1 MRHKQT
7 VLEQTKQTLNDLNAF
22 SAELPPIVDL
32 VVKSIP
38 INNIPDK
45 MKLIISISEIVTFA
59 SQFRRNIWHWDGFE
73 LPINATA
80 FVVAK
85 SGAGKDASVKAARR
99 CFALANGI
107 ITEAR
112 KELAKKEAISL
123 ASEAGETPP
132 YEFENYKKFYTA
144 PPPAL
149 IAPTTPQGLIQH
161 LNDIALLPLAAGT
174 IYAGEL
180 GDELA
185 TNANML
191 EIIKIIAEVFDT
203 GDKEVVYT
211 KGKEFRSKEITSMAL
226 NALLVGSPKY
236 ILFDYAVRKKF
247 LIAFESKLARRSFF
261 CYVPKDVP
269 KVDNIPLADIL
280 KQERELTKTATIYKE
295 QVSAGVIQVANYN
308 IRKQNEVVHIEDDV
322 QDLFNIYKLY
332 NDRLSDTISH
342 KYPLSKLVRQHLQ
355 WKALKLAGAF
365 AILEESDVITQD
377 HYLSAIRF
385 CETLDSDMM
394 TFEQDLVKEQYEVF
408 SDYMQNNCENGEL
421 FLSLHELRKSG
432 HISSQGS
439 HLAKMKELVH
449 LASSYDP
456 AGIYTY
462 AEAGITY
469 KAVIKSDELTLSY
482 KPVDNSRIEKAV
494 LADSEYDLISKE
506 KQRVAASATSGFTPV
521 SVTFADLTNLL
532 IDDNAYSPFIFE
544 GNTRGADNII
554 SGTKFVVLD
563 IDQSDITFEEAH
575 FILQDINHHIAQTSD
590 IRNPFKFRILLE
602 LDSVVDVTSQI
613 WKHFYTSIAKSLA
626 FNADPLPQSQIFFS
640 YKDRPILSVIDK
652 SPISIRDH
660 LMLAHDKVTEKVPS
674 ERPLTSPQKK
684 ALLDDELTTFAYAFE
699 CTNNGSL
706 NLIRAAKHARDLG
719 MSNPDIIELMHQIN
733 DYWVYPLDNTRLQNT
748 IISQIER
755 WA

>member
-22 SAELPPIVDL
+22 SSELPPIVDL

-45 MKLIISISEIVTFA
+45 MKLIIAVSEIVSFA

-73 LPINATA
+73 LPVNATS
-80 FVVAK
+80 FVIAG
-85 SGAGKDASVKAARR
+85 SGAGKDSAVKAARR

-107 ITEAR
+107 ITDAR

-132 YEFENYKKFYTA
+132 YEFEKYKKFYVT

-211 KGKEFRSKEITSMAL
+211 KGKEFRSKEISAMPL

-261 CYVPKDVP
+261 CYAPKPSP
-269 KVDNIPLADIL
+269 KVDNVPLADL
-280 KQERELTKTATIYKE
+280 LREERELTAFAASYKE
-295 QVSAGVIQVANYN
+295 KVSAGVMQVANYN
-308 IRKQNEVVHIEDDV
+308 IRKQNEVLQVQDNV

-355 WKALKLAGAF
+355 WKALKLSGAF
-365 AILEESDVITQD
+365 AILEESDVITQE

-385 CETLDSDMM
+385 CEALDSDMM
-394 TFEQDLVKEQYEVF
+394 LFEQDLVKEQYEVF

-432 HISSQGS
+432 HIATQGS
-439 HLAKMKELVH
+439 HLAKMKELTH
-449 LASSYDP
+449 LASSYDQN
-456 AGIYTY
+456 GIYTY
-462 AEAGITY
+462 NDSGITY
-469 KAVIKSDELTLSY
+469 KAVIKIDELSLSY

-494 LADSEYDLISKE
+494 LEDADPAIISKE
-506 KQRVAASATSGFTPV
+506 KTFVAASATSGFSPV

-532 IDDNAYSPFIFE
+532 IDDNAYSPFLFE

-563 IDQSDITFEEAH
+563 IDKSDITFEEAH
-575 FILQDINHHIAQTSD
+575 YILQDINHHIAQTSD
-590 IRNPFKFRILLE
+590 VRNPFKFRILLE
-602 LDSVVDVTSQI
+602 LDSIVDVTSQV
-613 WKHFYTSIAKSLA
+613 WKHFYLSIAKSLA
-626 FNADPLPQSQIFFS
+626 LNADPLPQSQVFFS
-640 YKDRPILSVIDK
+640 YKNRPILSVIDK
-652 SPISIRDH
+652 SPISVRDH
-660 LMLAHDKVTEKVPS
+660 LMLAYDKVNEKTVT

-684 ALLDDELTTFAYAFE
+684 ALLDDELTTFSYAFE
-699 CTNNGSL
+699 CVDNGSL

-719 MSNPDIIELMHQIN
+719 MTNEDIIELIHRIN
-733 DYWVYPLDNTRLQNT
+733 EYWIYPLDATRLQNT
-748 IISQIER
+748 IISQINR
-755 WA
+755 W

>member
-1 MRHKQT
+1 M
-7 VLEQTKQTLNDLNAF
+7 LEQTKQTLHDLNAF
-22 SAELPPIVDL
+22 SSELPPIVDL

-45 MKLIISISEIVTFA
+45 MKLIISVSEIVSFA

-73 LPINATA
+73 LPVNATS
-80 FVVAK
+80 FVVAG
-85 SGAGKDASVKAARR
+85 SGAGKDSAVKAARR

-107 ITEAR
+107 ITDAR

-132 YEFENYKKFYTA
+132 YEFEKYKKFYVT

-211 KGKEFRSKEITSMAL
+211 KGKEFRSKEISAMPL

-261 CYVPKDVP
+261 CYAPKPSP
-269 KVDNIPLADIL
+269 KLDN
-280 KQERELTKTATIYKE
+280 
-295 QVSAGVIQVANYN
+295 
-308 IRKQNEVVHIEDDV
+308 V

-355 WKALKLAGAF
+355 WKALKLSGAF
-365 AILEESDVITQD
+365 AILEESDVITQE

-385 CETLDSDMM
+385 CEALDSDMM
-394 TFEQDLVKEQYEVF
+394 LFEQDLVKEQYEVF

-432 HISSQGS
+432 HIATQGS
-439 HLAKMKELVH
+439 HLAKMKELTH
-449 LASSYDP
+449 LASSYDQN
-456 AGIYTY
+456 GIYTY
-462 AEAGITY
+462 NDSGITY
-469 KAVIKSDELTLSY
+469 KAVIKIDELSLSY

-494 LADSEYDLISKE
+494 LEDADPAIISKE
-506 KQRVAASATSGFTPV
+506 KTFVAASATSGFSPV

-532 IDDNAYSPFIFE
+532 IDDNAYSPFLFE

-563 IDQSDITFEEAH
+563 IDKSDITFEEAH
-575 FILQDINHHIAQTSD
+575 YILQDINHHIAQTSD
-590 IRNPFKFRILLE
+590 VRNPFKFRILLE
-602 LDSVVDVTSQI
+602 LDSIVDVTSQV
-613 WKHFYTSIAKSLA
+613 WKHFYLSIAKSLA
-626 FNADPLPQSQIFFS
+626 LNADPLPQSQVFFS
-640 YKDRPILSVIDK
+640 YKNRPILSVIDK
-652 SPISIRDH
+652 SPISVRDH
-660 LMLAHDKVTEKVPS
+660 LMLAYDKVNEKTVT

-684 ALLDDELTTFAYAFE
+684 ALLDDELTTFSYAFE
-699 CTNNGSL
+699 CVDNGSL

-719 MSNPDIIELMHQIN
+719 MTNEDIIELIHRIN
-733 DYWVYPLDNTRLQNT
+733 EYWIYPLDATRLQNT
-748 IISQIER
+748 IISQINR
-755 WA
+755 W